1 MAICYITQT
10 EVYNSFLQDDRLN
23 TLNAESSSSLQEDLN
38 YIRSV
43 IFKILGLDPS
53 DPNNKWYK
61 VPYYTLTFL
70 FERYNDLYNNYLS
83 LSNTVG
89 SLDTR
94 LTNLEQ
100 DFYGSGGDEPPT
112 TDLRDELNALTA
124 DFSVQHYTSSE
135 NPNLAGY
142 HKNII
147 ATGNA
152 NIAGNVI
159 VGGYIQTGKEY
170 IAFSSVANIQ

>member
-10 EVYNSFLQDDRLN
+10 EVYNSFSQNDRLD
-23 TLNAESSSSLQEDLN
+23 TLNGENSSSLQEDLN

-61 VPYYTLTFL
+61 VPYYTLTSL
-70 FERYNDLYNNYLS
+70 FDSYNNLYNNYIS
-83 LSNTVG
+83 LFNTVNTV
-89 SLDTR
+89 DTR
-94 LTNLEQ
+94 LTALEQ
-100 DFYGSGGDEPPT
+100 DFYGIDAGG
-112 TDLRDELNALTA
+112 LRDDLNTLTS
-124 DFSVQHYTSSE
+124 DFSVEHYTSSE
-135 NPNLAGY
+135 NPSLAGQ
-142 HKNII
+142 HKNIT

-152 NIAGNVI
+152 NIAGNLI
-159 VGGYIQTGKEY
+159 VGGYIQTGTEY